1 MENNKE
7 NKKENKT
14 NNNKTNKKEN
24 IKDSKKENIKVDNE
38 NQKKIEIRCYYE
50 NLSFN
55 ITIPEKENLYNLK
68 HYIILNLSS
77 QGIYTYETNLNIR
90 YGFPPK
96 LINNEKSDTLTMPE
110 LSIFDK
116 ECLRI
121 ELIDPNLLK
130 AKENEIIDYSKYS
143 IKKKDIPADNSCLFN
158 AINFAINQNEKSPE
172 MIRSIISSEI
182 MSNPNEYNAAV
193 LDKEPEE
200 YCDWILRG
208 DSWGGGIELSILSKF
223 FQVQIGVVDIQNITI
238 ENFGEYNKCIYLLY
252 NNVHY
257 DVFYKEENG
266 KITGVFDSKDEKVK
280 EEVMEVCKELKKH
293 QKYVDTQMFSLK
305 CMQCGF
311 LMKGQ
316 DEVIEHTKK
325 TGQINFN
332 QI

>member
-1 MENNKE
+1 MKQSKEKE
-7 NKKENKT
+7 NES
-14 NNNKTNKKEN
+14 E
-24 IKDSKKENIKVDNE
+24 
-38 NQKKIEIRCYYE
+38 KKIEIRCYFE
-50 NLSFN
+50 DKSFN
-55 ITIPEKENLYNLK
+55 IIISEKENLYNLK
-68 HYIILNLSS
+68 HYIILNLAS

-96 LINNEKSDTLTMPE
+96 LINNEKSNTLTLPE

-121 ELIDPNLLK
+121 ELIDPSLLK
-130 AKENEIIDYSKYS
+130 PKENELIDYSKYS

-158 AINFAINQNEKSPE
+158 AINFAINHNADSPE
-172 MIRSIISSEI
+172 LIRGIISSEI
-182 MSNPNEYNAAV
+182 KSNPTEYNAAV
-193 LDKEPEE
+193 LDKDPED
-200 YCDWILRG
+200 YCNWILKG

-223 FQVQIGVVDIQNITI
+223 FQVQIGVVDIQHITI
-238 ENFGEYNKCIYLLY
+238 EYFGDYSNCIYLLY
-252 NNVHY
+252 NNIHY

-266 KITGVFDSKDEKVK
+266 EITGVFDSKDTKVK
-280 EEVMEVCKELKKH
+280 EEIMEVCKELKKNE
-293 QKYVDTQMFSLK
+293 KYVDTQTFSLK

-325 TGQINFN
+325 TGHINFN